1 MDSIYKTLL
10 SRVTSRDAADIILD
24 RHEVTLEIGK
34 LFLSQSFLERRID
47 GLKLVRDVCSSCMR
61 TLHEGPSIAASAN
74 ALNINRRKLEMSD
87 KVVQSVT
94 AGGRVLAE
102 VFTKE
107 RTHAQLV

>member
-10 SRVTSRDAADIILD
+10 SRVTSRDTAELLLD

-47 GLKLVRDVCSSCMR
+47 GLKLVRDVCSSCSR
-61 TLHEGPSIAASAN
+61 TLQSGPSTAASAN
-74 ALNINRRKLEMSD
+74 ALSVNRRKLEMID